1 MNITIENPTAEQFA
15 ELLKLE
21 RERIAAIEE
30 SERQRTRAIIDAA
43 QQIAAVLDTMLPV
56 AGRG

>member
-30 SERQRTRAIIDAA
+30 SERQRTAVIYEAAKQVLEAIAN
-43 QQIAAVLDTMLPV
+43 
-56 AGRG
+56 GKG